1 MQRHREEHFW
11 NAIIWPIL
19 WPMLLIQTALIV
31 LCLLVGLAVWW
42 MSPSQVSWST
52 TLWLALALLL
62 GSSMNVCA
70 FLMLVKARAKQK
82 DAHFMQELQ
91 WLERHS
97 EALRLAIAQMLP
109 DNALTTPAIAISYVR
124 PLKRLTRV
132 NELLSGL
139 EHTISGAQ
147 RLSNP
152 VEHAKDDHEQALL
165 DDLHHQQQQLKHLVA
180 GRDRAREESR
190 LKSGYLALL
199 QRETHD
205 LSDHLGHILENDECQ
220 ACRQQVLNMRER
232 LADVRALL
240 VNLVYQSVNDDD
252 PTPAVATTQSRPLR
266 VLVVDDGPVNLML
279 ARQMLEA
286 HGLNVEGVS
295 SGEQALERQQATLFD
310 LVFMDIFMPT
320 LDGLETTRR
329 WRAYEQKSGNHRSIL
344 IALTANADN
353 AGVAECEEAGMD
365 DLLTKPYQPE
375 KLLGMISKWLPGAP
389 IKAPNS

>member
-1 MQRHREEHFW
+1 MQRNREEHFW

-19 WPMLLIQTALIV
+19 WPMLLIQATLIV

-52 TLWLALALLL
+52 TLWLAFALLL

-70 FLMLVKARAKQK
+70 FLMLVKAHARQK

-91 WLERHS
+91 AVERHS
-97 EALRLAIAQMLP
+97 EALRLAIEQMLP
-109 DNALTTPAIAISYVR
+109 DDTLTSSVIAKKHVQ
-124 PLKRLTRV
+124 PLKRLARV
-132 NELLSGL
+132 SEMLSGF
-139 EHTISGAQ
+139 EHTISSAQ
-147 RLSNP
+147 RLSSST
-152 VEHAKDDHEQALL
+152 EHAKEEHEQALL
-165 DDLHHQQQQLKHLVA
+165 DDLHHQQQQLKHLIA

-190 LKSGYLALL
+190 LKSGYLTLL

-205 LSDHLGHILENDECQ
+205 LSDHLGLILGNDECQ
-220 ACRQQVLNMRER
+220 ACRQQVLDIRER

-240 VNLVYQSVNDDD
+240 INLVYQSVNDEDTV
-252 PTPAVATTQSRPLR
+252 PTTVTQNRALR
-266 VLVVDDGPVNLML
+266 ILVVDDGPVNLML

-295 SGEQALERQQATLFD
+295 SGEQALERQQITSFD

-320 LDGLETTRR
+320 LDGLETTRH
-329 WRAYEQKSGNHRSIL
+329 WRAYEQKSGKHRSIL
-344 IALTANADN
+344 VALTANADN
-353 AGVAECEEAGMD
+353 AGVAECEEVGMD

-375 KLLGMISKWLPGAP
+375 ELLGMISKWLPGAS
-389 IKAPNS
+389 IKAPNP